1 MAGGASTFRTKPPDL
16 QSALH
21 LVEKIIMGKREK
33 SKREKLEKIGK
44 GKEGKSD
51 SEIVFFFFFLKSL
64 ATHSLSSLLRLFQEL
79 LDLLL
84 ELGD

>member
-1 MAGGASTFRTKPPDL
+1 MMKRLRLPGRHQIPLLQELRMAGGASTFRTKPPDP

-44 GKEGKSD
+44 DLEKIGKGKEGKSD
-51 SEIVFFFFFLKSL
+51 SEIVFFFFF
-64 ATHSLSSLLRLFQEL
+64 F
-79 LDLLL
+79 
-84 ELGD
+84 